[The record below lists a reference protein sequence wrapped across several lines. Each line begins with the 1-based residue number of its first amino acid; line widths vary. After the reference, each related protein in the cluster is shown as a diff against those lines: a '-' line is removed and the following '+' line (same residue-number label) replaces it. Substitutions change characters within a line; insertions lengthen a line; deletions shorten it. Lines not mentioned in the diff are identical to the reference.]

1 MMPHNFNK
9 LKILRMC
16 NTLLAMNL
24 VLFTTALIKSQLLI
38 THAFSSFED
47 TSMLLLLLLLR
58 RRLCLARIASP
69 DAALLLLLL
78 LLHQLASLSFLH
90 KHSYRSLNF
99 TIRIQQC
106 MHERKF
112 GVGTKEHH
120 FQVGEV
126 LHVRLRKSIFSSHL
140 SQQDFHPSYSFSQVE
155 TAGSSHR
162 K

>member
-78 LLHQLASLSFLH
+78 LLLHQLASLS
-90 KHSYRSLNF
+90 SASNNA
-99 TIRIQQC
+99 C
-106 MHERKF
+106 MSSSSEWGPRNIIFKW
-112 GVGTKEHH
+112 
-120 FQVGEV
+120 
-126 LHVRLRKSIFSSHL
+126 VRFSM
-140 SQQDFHPSYSFSQVE
+140 
-155 TAGSSHR
+155 
-162 K
+162 